1 MRDMWKKYIP
11 PLSTREYP
19 VSQQQFLSELLI
31 SDGFILCGIKKWIG
45 VVVVALLGGKW
56 MVYGG

>member
-1 MRDMWKKYIP
+1 MEKIHPSFEHQR
-11 PLSTREYP
+11 
-19 VSQQQFLSELLI
+19 VASQSATVLSELLI